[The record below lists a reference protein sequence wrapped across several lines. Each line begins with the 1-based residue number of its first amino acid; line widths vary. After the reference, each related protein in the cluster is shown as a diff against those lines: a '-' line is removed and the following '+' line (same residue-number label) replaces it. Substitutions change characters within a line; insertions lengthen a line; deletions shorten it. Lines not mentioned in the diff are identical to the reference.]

1 MLNNKRGFFT
11 VSNNSGSSYIIR
23 EFKNLGMTVYA
34 GDSNHDAIGRFFA
47 DKFIHLPPQNDKG
60 YVNHLLRI
68 VEEEKIDILIPAGEE
83 ECLMIAMEKE
93 KFLNLNCIPVVVNTK
108 TLEISIDKANLY
120 DYLSNNSD
128 IPMMNYHVVNNL
140 EDYEEGLELLKN
152 YNLCIKPA
160 TGSGTRGFAILNNKP
175 LSANDFFTKKTDFY
189 NLSINNLR
197 EMLNNSTNIP
207 KLILMEVLEGVHY
220 DSNMICK
227 NGEIL
232 FQSVR
237 TREETALGTITKAT
251 VVRNNEI
258 EGINKKITR
267 ALNTTGYICTQFI
280 GNKLIEVNPRWST
293 SLNYD
298 NINEY
303 LMSIK
308 LLLGEDITIGE
319 KEHNAYFG
327 TKMLRYWDV
336 IVYKDDTQK
345 LVDK

>member
-1 MLNNKRGFFT
+1 MLRNKKIFFT
-11 VSNNSGSSYIIR
+11 VSNNPGTAYVIR
-23 EFKNLGMTVYA
+23 EFKKLGMTVYT
-34 GDSNHDAIGRFFA
+34 GDINKDAIGKFFT
-47 DKFIHLPPQNDKG
+47 DKFFLLPPQDDEK
-60 YVNHLLRI
+60 YVDHLLQI
-68 VEEEKIDILIPAGEE
+68 VKKEKIELVVPAGEN
-83 ECLMIAMEKE
+83 ECLKIANVKDR
-93 KFLNLNCIPVVVNTK
+93 FLDLNCIPVVVNTE

-140 EDYEEGLELLKN
+140 ENFEEGLELLKN
-152 YNLCIKPA
+152 YDLCIKPA
-160 TGSGTRGFAILNNKP
+160 TGSGTRGFAILNNKS

-207 KLILMEVLEGVHY
+207 KLILMEMLEGVHY

-267 ALNTTGYICTQFI
+267 ALDTTGYICTQFI

-319 KEHNAYFG
+319 KEHDAYFG

-336 IVYKDDTQK
+336 IVYKDETQK
-345 LVDK
+345 PVDK